1 VDESLSD
8 LLFWSALAVGG
19 AAMVWRLTNDDGD
32 PKSRQQRELEKRL
45 ARYPASARAV
55 LIKAQPRQGWWRLAL
70 AALLAV
76 ALMVA
81 STYMRGSLGA
91 LCDRFGAAAT
101 ARWLMLAFFPGLPLV
116 LAPVFVVE
124 FAKAVRIWRGG
135 YAPPL
140 DTVVSQDTIAVA
152 GWRARLQ
159 AVVGLVMMPLL
170 FGLLFH
176 TAYGF
181 SQSFDVPRIHG
192 AKCPAGPS
200 NVKGGLRS

>member
-1 VDESLSD
+1 MDESLSD

-32 PKSRQQRELEKRL
+32 PKSRQRRELEKRL
-45 ARYPASARAV
+45 ARYPASAGAV
-55 LIKAQPRQGWWRLAL
+55 IIKAQPRRGWWRLAL
-70 AALLAV
+70 AALLAI
-76 ALMVA
+76 ALMFA
-81 STYMRGSLGA
+81 STYMRSGLSLV
-91 LCDRFGAAAT
+91 CDRVGAAVT
-101 ARWLMLAFFPGLPLV
+101 ARWLMLAVFPGFPVVLTPV
-116 LAPVFVVE
+116 LAFE

-140 DTVVSQDTIAVA
+140 DTVVFQDTIAVT

-159 AVVGLVMMPLL
+159 AVLGLVVMPML

-181 SQSFDVPRIHG
+181 RQSFEDSRMQG
-192 AKCPAGPS
+192 AKCPAWPS
-200 NVKGGLRS
+200 NDKGGLRR